1 MPSVLQ
7 NHDSEGAITGSCY
20 PVDEQC
26 LSQLVSPC
34 PHVAVVIG
42 GVEVDCLLDTGSMV
56 STIKES
62 FFHQHF
68 DNSPQACQWLQLT
81 AANGLSI
88 PYVGY
93 VELDVSVMGTVI
105 PKRGIL
111 VVKDPPGSL
120 PESDVPGVL
129 GMNVLRE
136 CYAELFGQH
145 ASPLFDVSLVKEA
158 PEAWKKAFQK
168 CHESRARPATGAS
181 GVARV
186 RGKHPVY
193 IPGGTVKLVAATCPQ
208 RCLPPFQALFE
219 PFANQE
225 ALPGGLLVSLAMVT
239 VHHGTAYIP
248 VVNVGDTDVKLYP
261 RCALGMLNQ
270 AQIVSLPTG
279 INEVPRKPAGMG
291 TLATMSS
298 QTGQV
303 KNISDTLASLDLSNV
318 PETEQAGIRSM
329 FEKHHAVFSAFEGD
343 LGCTNLIEH
352 EIPLLDDVPVRQRF
366 RRIPPSDY
374 DSVKNHINQLL
385 ETQIIRESCSPYA
398 SPIVLVKKKD
408 GSLRMCVD
416 YRQLN
421 SKTRRDAFPLP
432 RIEESLDA
440 LAGARWFST
449 MDLASGYNQVPVAK
463 KDRAK
468 TAFCTPFGLFE
479 FNRMPFGLC
488 NAPGTFQRLMERIF
502 GAQHFQ
508 TLLLYLDDVIVFSS
522 TVDEHLKRLDAV
534 LSRLQQEKLKV
545 KFEKCCFFRTEV
557 NYLGHVITEDGV
569 ATDPGKLSAVENW
582 PRPTNATELRSFLGF
597 CSYYRRF
604 VEGFAKIA
612 APLHRLVAN
621 MIDARTKKASRKII
635 GELWTEQCEKS
646 FQDLKSRLISAPV
659 LAYADFSL
667 PFILEVD
674 ASLSGL
680 GAVLSQEQ
688 DGKVR
693 PVAYASRTLTPA
705 ERNMP
710 NYSSMRLEFLG
721 LKWAM
726 AEKFR
731 DYLLGQKCVVW
742 TDNNPLSHLS
752 TAKLGA
758 TEQRWAAQLAAFD
771 FSIRYRSGRSNV
783 NADSLSRQPH
793 HGNTPPDLGTFL
805 PGTALP
811 EFLMNKVDPSVQVTQ
826 MSVFALPSHTPDY
839 LATLQHADPVLRS
852 FLQFWRCKHPPDKK
866 ERQALSKPVKELVR
880 QWNRMV
886 ERDGLLYRRIH
897 RPDGGEE
904 IHQLLL
910 PASLR
915 EEVLQQLHQGHGHQ
929 GVERTTNLVRQR
941 CYWPGLYKDVKDW
954 CQKCERCTLAKPVYP
969 AVRTP
974 MGHLVA
980 SRPNQILAIDFSL
993 LERARDGREQVL
1005 IMTDVFSKFT
1015 QAVPTRDQRASTV
1028 AGVLVREWFYRF
1040 GVPARIHSDQ
1050 GRNFESLLIQQ
1061 LCSFYGIKKTRTTP
1075 YHPQGNGQCER
1086 FNRTLHGLLQ
1096 ALPPVKKPDWPS
1108 YLPHVTFSYNTT
1120 THQTTGESPY
1130 LLMFGQEPQLPVD
1143 FLLGKIQEP
1152 IGGTIGDWLQEHQMR
1167 LQTAFDGAKE
1177 RIQAAARLRKE
1188 RHDQHVAGGNLTEGE
1203 MVYLKDNSA
1212 RGRVKIQ
1219 DIWGPR
1225 RYKVVKTPSDG
1236 GAVYSIAPLDDAGK
1250 IKHVHRTLLRP
1261 IPLTTPISEP
1271 DSGEQG
1277 RSPTNEGDC
1286 EPNGEWWIVPQPV
1299 TATLE
1304 PLVSCPQPPAPAE
1317 SIAGTISPV
1326 DVDNDDP
1333 MEGSSTV
1340 PLRRSQRETA
1350 GRHPNPHNLPVPAWR
1365 SGREAATSRVTGSGN
1380 MLSATPR
1387 LWK

>member
-136 CYAELFGQH
+136 CYAELFGQQ

-569 ATDPGKLSAVENW
+569 ATDPGKLSAVANW

-758 TEQRWAAQLAAFD
+758 TEQR
-771 FSIRYRSGRSNV
+771 
-783 NADSLSRQPH
+783 QPH

-929 GVERTTNLVRQR
+929 GVERTTNL
-941 CYWPGLYKDVKDW
+941 
-954 CQKCERCTLAKPVYP
+954 
-969 AVRTP
+969 
-974 MGHLVA
+974 
-980 SRPNQILAIDFSL
+980 
-993 LERARDGREQVL
+993 
-1005 IMTDVFSKFT
+1005 
-1015 QAVPTRDQRASTV
+1015 
-1028 AGVLVREWFYRF
+1028 
-1040 GVPARIHSDQ
+1040 
-1050 GRNFESLLIQQ
+1050 
-1061 LCSFYGIKKTRTTP
+1061 
-1075 YHPQGNGQCER
+1075 
-1086 FNRTLHGLLQ
+1086 
-1096 ALPPVKKPDWPS
+1096 
-1108 YLPHVTFSYNTT
+1108 
-1120 THQTTGESPY
+1120 
-1130 LLMFGQEPQLPVD
+1130 
-1143 FLLGKIQEP
+1143 IQEP

-1261 IPLTTPISEP
+1261 IPLTIPISEP
-1271 DSGEQG
+1271 DSEEQG

-1304 PLVSCPQPPAPAE
+1304 PLVSCPQPPAPAK

>member
-1 MPSVLQ
+1 M
-7 NHDSEGAITGSCY
+7 
-20 PVDEQC
+20 
-26 LSQLVSPC
+26 
-34 PHVAVVIG
+34 G
-42 GVEVDCLLDTGSMV
+42 GVEVNCLLDTGSMV
-56 STIKES
+56 STMKES

-68 DNSPQACQWLQLT
+68 RNSPHACQWLQLT

-93 VELDVSVMGTVI
+93 VELDVSVLGTVI
-105 PKRGIL
+105 SKRGIL
-111 VVKDPPGSL
+111 VVKDPLGPPS
-120 PESDVPGVL
+120 ETDIPGVL
-129 GMNVLRE
+129 GMNVIRE

-145 ASPLFDVSLVKEA
+145 ASSLFDIPLLKETS
-158 PEAWKKAFQK
+158 AWKKALQE
-168 CHESRARPATGAS
+168 CHEAQFRTSARAS

-186 RGKHPVY
+186 RGRHPVY
-193 IPGGTVKLVAATCPQ
+193 IPGGTVKLVAATCSQKCSPS
-208 RCLPPFQALFE
+208 LQALFE
-219 PFANQE
+219 PFANPD
-225 ALPGGLLVSLAMVT
+225 ALPAGLLVSPAMVT
-239 VHHGTAYIP
+239 VHRGTAYIP
-248 VVNVGDTDVKLYP
+248 VVNVGKIDVKLYP
-261 RCALGMLNQ
+261 RCALGTLNQ
-270 AQIVSLPTG
+270 AQIVSLPAG
-279 INEVPRKPAGMG
+279 ISEVPMKPEGLG
-291 TLATMSS
+291 TTATMNS
-298 QTGQV
+298 QVGQV
-303 KNISDTLASLDLSNV
+303 SNTSDTLESLDLGNV
-318 PETEQAGIRSM
+318 PETEQAKIRSM
-329 FEKHHAVFSAFEGD
+329 LKKHQAVFSAFEGD

-352 EIPLLDDVPVRQRF
+352 EIPLLDNVPVRQRF

-374 DSVKNHINQLL
+374 DSVKAHINQLL
-385 ETQIIRESCSPYA
+385 ETQVIRESCSPYA

-421 SKTRRDAFPLP
+421 GKTRRDAFPLP

-449 MDLASGYNQVPVAK
+449 MDLASGYNQVPVAE
-463 KDRAK
+463 KDKAK

-522 TVDEHLKRLDAV
+522 TVDEHLERLDAV

-545 KFEKCCFFRTEV
+545 KLEKCCFFRTEV
-557 NYLGHVITEDGV
+557 NYLGHVISKDGV
-569 ATDPGKLSAVENW
+569 ATDPGKISAVADW
-582 PRPTNATELRSFLGF
+582 SRPTHVTELRSFLGF

-612 APLHRLVAN
+612 APLHRLVAE
-621 MIDARTKKASRKII
+621 MIDSRTKRASRKVI
-635 GELWTEQCEKS
+635 GELWTGQCEES
-646 FQDLKSRLISAPV
+646 FQNLKRRLVSAPV
-659 LAYADFSL
+659 LAFADFSL
-667 PFILEVD
+667 PFTLEVD

-693 PVAYASRTLTPA
+693 PVAYASRALTPS

-710 NYSSMRLEFLG
+710 NYSSMRLEFLA

-726 AEKFR
+726 TEKFR

-742 TDNNPLSHLS
+742 TDNNPLSHLN

-771 FSIRYRSGRSNV
+771 FSIRYRSGRSNA
-783 NADSLSRQPH
+783 NADSLSRQYQNAH
-793 HGNTPPDLGTFL
+793 IHPDLGTAL

-811 EFLMNKVDPSVQVTQ
+811 ESLRCQEIKPPLSVTQ
-826 MSVFALPSHTPDY
+826 MSMSVLPSYTPDC
-839 LATLQHADPVLRS
+839 LLTLQHADPVLGA
-852 FLQFWRCKHPPDKK
+852 FLQFWRRKRIPDGK
-866 ERQALSKPVKELVR
+866 ERKALSNPVRELVR
-880 QWNRMV
+880 QWNRVV
-886 ERDGLLYRRIH
+886 EKEGLLYRRIL

-904 IHQLLL
+904 IYQLLL

-954 CQKCERCTLAKPVYP
+954 CQKCERCTLAKPVHP

-974 MGHLVA
+974 MGHLMA

-993 LERARDGREQVL
+993 LERSRDGREQVL

-1028 AGVLVREWFYRF
+1028 AGLLVREWFYRF
-1040 GVPARIHSDQ
+1040 GVPARLHSDQ

-1061 LCSFYGIKKTRTTP
+1061 LCSFYGIQKTRTTP

-1096 ALPPVKKPDWPS
+1096 ALPPAKKLDWPD

-1130 LLMFGQEPQLPVD
+1130 LLMFGQEPTLPVD
-1143 FLLGKIQEP
+1143 FLLGRIQEP
-1152 IGGTIGDWLQEHQMR
+1152 IGGTVNDWLQEHQMR

-1177 RIQAAARLRKE
+1177 RIQAAARIRKE
-1188 RHDQHVAGGNLTEGE
+1188 RHDQQVSGGSLTDGE
-1203 MVYLKDNSA
+1203 VVYLQDHSS
-1212 RGRVKIQ
+1212 RGRAKIQ
-1219 DIWGPR
+1219 DVWGPMKYR
-1225 RYKVVKTPSDG
+1225 VVKAPSDS
-1236 GAVYSIAPLDDAGK
+1236 GAVYSIAPLDNPGK
-1250 IKHVHRTLLRP
+1250 IKHVHRTLLRRV
-1261 IPLTTPISEP
+1261 PLATPPPCESDPGMPVRPYASDGDDEQ
-1271 DSGEQG
+1271 SGEF
-1277 RSPTNEGDC
+1277 
-1286 EPNGEWWIVPQPV
+1286 WIIPQPATV
-1299 TATLE
+1299 TLNPSTC
-1304 PLVSCPQPPAPAE
+1304 PPQPPTSVEPFA
-1317 SIAGTISPV
+1317 IATSPV
-1326 DVDNDDP
+1326 NMDTADP
-1333 MEGSSTV
+1333 MEGPSAV
-1340 PLRRSQRETA
+1340 PLRRSKREIA
-1350 GRHPNPHNLPVPAWR
+1350 GRHTNPYNLPVTAWR
-1365 SGREAATSRVTGSGN
+1365 RGTEAATSRVPGSRS
-1380 MLSATPR
+1380 MISAIAR
-1387 LWK
+1387 L

>member
-136 CYAELFGQH
+136 CYAELFGQQ

-569 ATDPGKLSAVENW
+569 ATDPGKLSAVANW

-929 GVERTTNLVRQR
+929 GVERTTNL
-941 CYWPGLYKDVKDW
+941 
-954 CQKCERCTLAKPVYP
+954 
-969 AVRTP
+969 
-974 MGHLVA
+974 
-980 SRPNQILAIDFSL
+980 
-993 LERARDGREQVL
+993 
-1005 IMTDVFSKFT
+1005 
-1015 QAVPTRDQRASTV
+1015 
-1028 AGVLVREWFYRF
+1028 
-1040 GVPARIHSDQ
+1040 
-1050 GRNFESLLIQQ
+1050 
-1061 LCSFYGIKKTRTTP
+1061 
-1075 YHPQGNGQCER
+1075 
-1086 FNRTLHGLLQ
+1086 
-1096 ALPPVKKPDWPS
+1096 
-1108 YLPHVTFSYNTT
+1108 
-1120 THQTTGESPY
+1120 
-1130 LLMFGQEPQLPVD
+1130 
-1143 FLLGKIQEP
+1143 IQEP

-1261 IPLTTPISEP
+1261 IPLTIPISEP
-1271 DSGEQG
+1271 DSEEQG

-1304 PLVSCPQPPAPAE
+1304 PLVSCPQPPAPAK

>member
-136 CYAELFGQH
+136 CYAELFGQQ

-569 ATDPGKLSAVENW
+569 ATDPGKLSAVANW

-811 EFLMNKVDPSVQVTQ
+811 EFLMNK
-826 MSVFALPSHTPDY
+826 
-839 LATLQHADPVLRS
+839 HADPVLRS

-929 GVERTTNLVRQR
+929 GVERTTNL
-941 CYWPGLYKDVKDW
+941 
-954 CQKCERCTLAKPVYP
+954 
-969 AVRTP
+969 
-974 MGHLVA
+974 
-980 SRPNQILAIDFSL
+980 
-993 LERARDGREQVL
+993 
-1005 IMTDVFSKFT
+1005 
-1015 QAVPTRDQRASTV
+1015 
-1028 AGVLVREWFYRF
+1028 
-1040 GVPARIHSDQ
+1040 
-1050 GRNFESLLIQQ
+1050 
-1061 LCSFYGIKKTRTTP
+1061 
-1075 YHPQGNGQCER
+1075 
-1086 FNRTLHGLLQ
+1086 
-1096 ALPPVKKPDWPS
+1096 
-1108 YLPHVTFSYNTT
+1108 
-1120 THQTTGESPY
+1120 
-1130 LLMFGQEPQLPVD
+1130 
-1143 FLLGKIQEP
+1143 IQEP

-1261 IPLTTPISEP
+1261 IPLTIPISEP
-1271 DSGEQG
+1271 DSEEQG

-1304 PLVSCPQPPAPAE
+1304 PLVSCPQPPAPAK